1 MKKYDKYLE
10 YLTNDEDQSGLEG
23 KPTYRNKVR
32 LVWGFGLIL
41 LLLVILS
48 FRMGY
53 WQIVRADDLRERAV
67 DIQKVDS
74 EIDSVRGA
82 IYDTNGNVLAQTIT
96 EYELYG
102 YTEYMYKS
110 DNISTSKKN
119 ATVEKLAEI
128 LGKTEEECKELLN
141 SDENLVLLGSG
152 LTQKQDIRP
161 CSCIYR
167 AHPFLSS
174 LGPSARRFRRF
185 FRAYF

>member
-1 MKKYDKYLE
+1 MLVAFSNCGIIENNYAQYVVSIKELMKKYDKYLE

-82 IYDTNGNVLAQTIT
+82 I
-96 EYELYG
+96 
-102 YTEYMYKS
+102 
-110 DNISTSKKN
+110 
-119 ATVEKLAEI
+119 
-128 LGKTEEECKELLN
+128 
-141 SDENLVLLGSG
+141 
-152 LTQKQDIRP
+152 
-161 CSCIYR
+161 
-167 AHPFLSS
+167 
-174 LGPSARRFRRF
+174 
-185 FRAYF
+185 